1 MILLQNHQQQ
11 LNGNRMGVDRSMSK
25 EKYDVIIVGTGPTGI
40 FTVLELLK
48 INADL
53 DILMLEKGKDIN
65 ERECPMKQNPGQGCL
80 NCDSC
85 SVVSGWGGAGAYSDG
100 KLSLSPKIGGHL
112 EEYIGL
118 DSLKTLISYA
128 DKIYLKFG
136 APDRVFGGD
145 KSKIEDI
152 KGKAIKSQL
161 KFIPAKLRH
170 LGTGYT
176 RTVLTNMKEYIESK
190 GVEIKFRVNVKEF
203 IIKDEKI
210 KGVISSDGQK
220 YKGKYIVTAP
230 GRENADWLS
239 SLAPKL
245 GINTSINPVDIGIR
259 VETSAVITEQLT
271 ESLYESKLIYQTPTF
286 DDKVRTFCMSPYGE
300 VVNENNQGLITVNGH
315 SHSDIKTE
323 NTNFAL
329 LVSKTFTEPFHE
341 PITYGKNIAKL
352 ANLLG
357 GGVLIQRLG
366 DLLEGHRSTPER
378 INRGII
384 EPTLKE
390 ATPGD
395 LSLVFPYRHL
405 KGLIEMLE
413 ALDNLAPGLY
423 SRDTLLYGVEV
434 KFYSNRIEV
443 NNNLETK
450 INNLYTAGDG
460 AGITRGLM
468 QASVSGIV
476 IARNILDKE

>member
-1 MILLQNHQQQ
+1 
-11 LNGNRMGVDRSMSK
+11 MSRDN
-25 EKYDVIIVGTGPTGI
+25 YDVIVVGTGPTGI

-48 INADL
+48 KDSNL
-53 DILMLEKGKDIN
+53 DILMLEKGKNISK
-65 ERECPMKQNPGQGCL
+65 RECPMKQNPGMGCL

-85 SVVSGWGGAGAYSDG
+85 SVVSGWGGAGAFSDG

-118 DSLKTLISYA
+118 DRLKKLINYT
-128 DKIYLKFG
+128 DQIYLDFG
-136 APDRVFGGD
+136 APDRIFGGD
-145 KSKIEDI
+145 NSKIDEI
-152 KGKAIKSQL
+152 KTKAIKAQL

-170 LGTGYT
+170 LGTGHT
-176 RTVLTNMKEYIESK
+176 KTVLTNMKNYIESED
-190 GVEIKFRVNVKEF
+190 VEIKFQTNVTEF
-203 IIKDEKI
+203 IIEDNKI
-210 KGVISSDGQK
+210 TGVKTAEGEI
-220 YKGKYIVTAP
+220 YKGENVITAP
-230 GRENADWLS
+230 GRENAYWLS
-239 SLAPKL
+239 SLAPEL
-245 GINTSINPVDIGIR
+245 GIETSINPVDIGVR
-259 VETSAVITEQLT
+259 VETSAVIAKELT
-271 ESLYESKLIYQTPTF
+271 ENLYESKLIYQTPTF

-315 SHSDIKTE
+315 SHADIKTE

-341 PITYGKNIAKL
+341 PTTYGKNIAKL

-357 GGVLIQRLG
+357 GGVLVQRLG
-366 DLLEGHRSTPER
+366 DLLDGHRSTPVR
-378 INRGII
+378 IDRGII

-405 KGLIEMLE
+405 KGIIEMLE
-413 ALDNLAPGLY
+413 ALDELAPGLY

-434 KFYSNRIEV
+434 KFYSNRIDV
-443 NNNLETK
+443 NENMETE
-450 INNLYTAGDG
+450 IENLYTGGDG

-468 QASVSGIV
+468 QASVSGVV
-476 IARNILDKE
+476 IARDILSEE

>member
-1 MILLQNHQQQ
+1 MSNQQ
-11 LNGNRMGVDRSMSK
+11 
-25 EKYDVIIVGTGPTGI
+25 YDVIVVGTGPTGI
-40 FTVLELLK
+40 FSVLELIK
-48 INADL
+48 KNKDL
-53 DILMLEKGKDIN
+53 NILMIEKGKDISN
-65 ERECPMKQNPGQGCL
+65 RECPMKQNPGMGCI

-118 DSLKTLISYA
+118 ERLEKLIQYA
-128 DKIYLKFG
+128 DKMYLKFG
-136 APDRVFGGD
+136 APDRIFGVDG
-145 KSKIEDI
+145 SKIDDI
-152 KGKAIKSQL
+152 KAKAIKAQL

-176 RTVLTNMKEYIESK
+176 KTVLTNMKDFIESK
-190 GVEIKFRVNVKEF
+190 GVEIKFKTNVKEF
-203 IIKDEKI
+203 ILEDDKI
-210 KGVISSDGQK
+210 TGVKTESNDI
-220 YKGKYIVTAP
+220 YYGKYVITAP
-230 GRENADWLS
+230 GRENAAWLS

-245 GINTSINPVDIGIR
+245 NINTTINPVDIGVR
-259 VETSAVITEQLT
+259 VETSAVIAEQLT
-271 ESLYESKLIYQTPTF
+271 ENLYESKLIYQTPTF

-357 GGVLIQRLG
+357 GGVLVQRLG
-366 DLLEGHRSTPER
+366 DLLDGRRSTPTR
-378 INRGII
+378 IDRGII

-395 LSLVFPYRHL
+395 LSLVLPYRHL
-405 KGLIEMLE
+405 KDIIEMLE

-434 KFYSNRIEV
+434 KFYSNRLEV
-443 NNNLETK
+443 DNNLETK

-476 IARNILDKE
+476 IAQDIVDKEG

>member
-1 MILLQNHQQQ
+1 MNK
-11 LNGNRMGVDRSMSK
+11 NN
-25 EKYDVIIVGTGPTGI
+25 YDVIVVGTGPTGI
-40 FTVLELLK
+40 FTALELLK
-48 INADL
+48 QNGDL
-53 DILMLEKGKDIN
+53 DILMLEKGKDIS
-65 ERECPMKQNPGQGCL
+65 ERECPMKQNSGMGCI

-118 DSLKTLISYA
+118 EKLKELISYA
-128 DKIYLKFG
+128 DDIYLDFG
-136 APDRVFGGD
+136 APDRIFGVDG
-145 KSKIEDI
+145 SKVEDI
-152 KGKAIKSQL
+152 KKKAIKSQL

-176 RTVLTNMKEYIESK
+176 KTVLSNMKNFIESK
-190 GVEIKFRVNVKEF
+190 GVEIKFRTNVKEF
-203 IIKDEKI
+203 IIEDSTI
-210 KGVISSDGQK
+210 TGVKTADGTQ
-220 YKGKYIVTAP
+220 YEADYVITAP
-230 GRENADWLS
+230 GRENASWLS
-239 SLAPKL
+239 SLAPEL
-245 GINTSINPVDIGIR
+245 GIETSINPVDIGVR
-259 VETSAVITEQLT
+259 VETSAVIAEQLT
-271 ESLYESKLIYQTPTF
+271 EELYESKLIYQTPTF

-357 GGVLIQRLG
+357 GGVLVQRLG
-366 DLLEGHRSTPER
+366 DLLDGHRSTPTR
-378 INRGII
+378 IDRGII

-405 KGLIEMLE
+405 KGIIEMLE

-434 KFYSNRIEV
+434 KFYSNRIAV
-443 NNNLETK
+443 NDNLETK

-476 IARNILDKE
+476 IARDILNKE

>member
-1 MILLQNHQQQ
+1 
-11 LNGNRMGVDRSMSK
+11 MSNK
-25 EKYDVIIVGTGPTGI
+25 QYDVIVVGTGPTGI
-40 FTVLELLK
+40 FSVLELIK
-48 INADL
+48 HNKDL
-53 DILMLEKGKDIN
+53 NILMIEKGKDISK
-65 ERECPMKQNPGQGCL
+65 RECPMKQNPGMGCI

-118 DSLKTLISYA
+118 ERLENLIQYA
-128 DKIYLKFG
+128 DQMYLKFG
-136 APDRVFGGD
+136 APDRIFGVD
-145 KSKIEDI
+145 DSKIDDI
-152 KGKAIKSQL
+152 KAKAIKAQL

-176 RTVLTNMKEYIESK
+176 KTVLTNMKDFIESK
-190 GVEIKFRVNVKEF
+190 GVDIKFKTNVKEF
-203 IIKDEKI
+203 ILEDDKI
-210 KGVISSDGQK
+210 TGVKTESNDT
-220 YKGKYIVTAP
+220 YYGKYVITAP
-230 GRENADWLS
+230 GRENAAWLS

-245 GINTSINPVDIGIR
+245 NINTTINPVDIGVR
-259 VETSAVITEQLT
+259 VETSAVIAEQLT
-271 ESLYESKLIYQTPTF
+271 ENLYESKLIYQTPTF

-357 GGVLIQRLG
+357 GGVLVQRLG
-366 DLLEGHRSTPER
+366 DLLDGRRSTPTR
-378 INRGII
+378 IDRGII

-395 LSLVFPYRHL
+395 LSLVLPYRHL
-405 KGLIEMLE
+405 KDIIEMLE

-434 KFYSNRIEV
+434 KFYSNRLEV
-443 NNNLETK
+443 DNNLETK

-476 IARNILDKE
+476 IAQDIVDKEG